1 MRALKYFLVVIAI
14 FTIYSFQRSDEM
26 NLLNRNYFIL
36 TGGPGGGKSTLI
48 KVLRERGYLCM
59 DEVARDIIKKEV
71 TTNGDAL
78 PWANKAEFTQKM
90 FGETLK
96 LYESVSSSD
105 AIFFDRGVVDV
116 LAYAKMV
123 KVEISEEML
132 CTARKLAFN
141 KKVFVTPP
149 WEDIYRNDE
158 ERKQSFEEAIETFEH
173 IVKEYQAYGYEI
185 VVLPKT
191 DVEDRI
197 NFMLDLLNLPRFQK

>member
-1 MRALKYFLVVIAI
+1 MRALKILLIIITI

-26 NLLNRNYFIL
+26 NLLNKNYFIL

-90 FGETLK
+90 FDETVK
-96 LYESVSSSD
+96 LYDSVSSSD

-132 CTARKLAFN
+132 CIARKLSFN

-149 WEDIYRNDE
+149 WEEIYRNDE
-158 ERKQSFEEAIETFEH
+158 ERKQSFEEAIETFDH

-191 DVEDRI
+191 DVEGRI
-197 NFMLDLLNLPRFQK
+197 NFMLDFLNLPRFQK